1 MSNKDIFSERERGLE
16 EEYFMRKE
24 RELIEKLRQKN
35 SAENAQ
41 QQMAAATGIQ
51 DTEVVEALQEL
62 GYTPDTVM
70 LLHLVPLIQVAWA
83 SGDVSDKER
92 ELILHAARSRGVGIG
107 IGSTAETQLNEW
119 LTKKPADAFFENTL
133 RAIRIFIE
141 AQPAGQRREARQD
154 LLSYSRSI
162 AQASGGFLGIG
173 TISGDEEVAL
183 EAIANIIAK
192 NNPDA
197 AEQIIGE

>member
-1 MSNKDIFSERERGLE
+1 MSNKDIFAERERGLE

-24 RELIEKLRQKN
+24 RELIEKLHQKL
-35 SAENAQ
+35 SSENAQ

-51 DTEVVEALQEL
+51 DAEVIEALQEL

-83 SGDVSDKER
+83 SGDVSDNER
-92 ELILHAARSRGVGIG
+92 QLIMQAARSRGVTL
-107 IGSTAETQLNEW
+107 GSAAEKQLNDW
-119 LTKKPADAFFENTL
+119 LTAKPSEAFFENTL

-141 AQPAGQRREARQD
+141 ALPANQRRESRQD
-154 LLSYSRSI
+154 LLAYSRTI

-173 TISGDEEVAL
+173 AVSADEQVAL
-183 EAIANIIAK
+183 EAIAAIIVK

-197 AEQIIGE
+197 AEQVLGE